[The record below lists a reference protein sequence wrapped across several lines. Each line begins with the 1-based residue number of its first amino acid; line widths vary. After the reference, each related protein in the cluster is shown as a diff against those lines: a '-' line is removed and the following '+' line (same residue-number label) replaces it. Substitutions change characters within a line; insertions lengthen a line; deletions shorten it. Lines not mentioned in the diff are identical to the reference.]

1 MFKRILS
8 VVITFVILLSL
19 CSCMGNNIATVNG
32 EKIENGYFDYYFKLL
47 KTQLENQLGED
58 SWETAIYEGKTALE
72 YAKERALQS
81 AIEDLVVT
89 KKAEEDKITLT
100 ADDKKN
106 MQQVKSQWISH
117 YGSES
122 KFLKQLKE
130 YGINEEQF
138 DYMMKA
144 TYYKDHLVENYT
156 DVSED
161 EILDYYN
168 QKIVKV
174 KHILVFTI
182 DPETNKPLDNS
193 GINAAKNQAQRIWEM
208 AKDGQD
214 FDALVAEYT
223 DDQDLFY
230 YISEGFSID
239 QNGDESVRMV
249 SEFETAAL
257 ALGVGEVSDIV
268 QTQYGYHIIKRYEND
283 NEMYV
288 KAKKMLE
295 QKVSDKKFSE
305 ILDDWKSNMKIVVN
319 ESIYSSYK

>member
-1 MFKRILS
+1 MFKKALCAVIS
-8 VVITFVILLSL
+8 VLIIISL
-19 CSCMGNNIATVNG
+19 CSCGSNSIATVNG
-32 EKIENGYFDYYFKLL
+32 ERIENGYFDYYFKQL

-58 SWETAIYEGKTALE
+58 SWESAIYEGKTALE

-81 AIEDLVVT
+81 AIEDFLVT
-89 KKAEEDKITLT
+89 QKAEEDKITLT

-106 MQQVKSQWISH
+106 MSQVKSQWITY

-122 KFLKQLKE
+122 KFLKQLKD
-130 YGINEEQF
+130 YGISEEQF

-144 TYYKDHLVENYT
+144 AYYKKHLAEKYT
-156 DVSED
+156 DVTEN

-168 QKIVKV
+168 KKIVKV

-182 DPETNKPLDNS
+182 DPSTNNPLDNA
-193 GINAAKNQAQRIWEM
+193 GITAAKNQAERILEM
-208 AKDGQD
+208 AKAGQN

-223 DDQDLFY
+223 DDQDTFY
-230 YISEGFSID
+230 YVGEGFAID
-239 QNGDESVRMV
+239 QNGNESTGMV
-249 SEFETAAL
+249 SEFETAAM

-268 QTQYGYHIIKRYEND
+268 QSQFGFHIIKRYEND
-283 NEMYV
+283 SEMYE
-288 KAKKMLE
+288 KAKNTLT
-295 QKVSDKKFSE
+295 QKVSDEKFSE